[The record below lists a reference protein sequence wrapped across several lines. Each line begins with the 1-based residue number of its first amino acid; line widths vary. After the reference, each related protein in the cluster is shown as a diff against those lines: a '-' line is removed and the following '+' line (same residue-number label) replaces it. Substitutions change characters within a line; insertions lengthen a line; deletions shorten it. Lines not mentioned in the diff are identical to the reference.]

1 MPRYSLPKLNSISKG
16 SFEPNRKNPIS
27 LRDDENLDDNFK
39 PLKIGDSVAPLEL
52 SEGETRISGNLLVQ
66 KLVGDINIADGDVNL
81 SEGGKI
87 RFDNDISSEAYEGLG
102 MPGNSY
108 INVESDVMYF
118 YVGGEKLLTIGQN
131 FGIGSS
137 DKITTFTSHL
147 SIDEGQ
153 KLYFEGMDSDSYL
166 IRTTSDDLEYW
177 GDGTKLFSM
186 SDGGTFS
193 VSTVVSASTGSFT
206 TLSGSP
212 SFSGSAVTLEPEARL
227 IFDGGNIS
235 TARTYISES
244 AADTLDF
251 HVNSVAP
258 ALPILRLTEDSVSI
272 VAESKLIFNPSYNVT
287 WITESSRDV
296 LDIVVGNDMIF
307 QITESGADGNT
318 IDIDNACI
326 GFTQLEPTYDA
337 TDTLVDFRLS
347 NKHFLTFGSGNITN
361 LQLRFPLVSGNFV
374 LLVKQDGTGS
384 RTITNYKAQEFDESA
399 ADGSTSVKF
408 AGGSNPTLTTDA
420 NHVDIISFYWDA
432 DNEIAYGVATLDFQF

>member
-1 MPRYSLPKLNSISKG
+1 
-16 SFEPNRKNPIS
+16 
-27 LRDDENLDDNFK
+27 
-39 PLKIGDSVAPLEL
+39 
-52 SEGETRISGNLLVQ
+52 
-66 KLVGDINIADGDVNL
+66 
-81 SEGGKI
+81 
-87 RFDNDISSEAYEGLG
+87 
-102 MPGNSY
+102 GNSY

-206 TLSGSP
+206 TISGSP

-235 TARTYISES
+235 TARTYISEF

-272 VAESKLIFNPSYNVT
+272 A
-287 WITESSRDV
+287 
-296 LDIVVGNDMIF
+296 
-307 QITESGADGNT
+307 
-318 IDIDNACI
+318 
-326 GFTQLEPTYDA
+326 
-337 TDTLVDFRLS
+337 
-347 NKHFLTFGSGNITN
+347 
-361 LQLRFPLVSGNFV
+361 
-374 LLVKQDGTGS
+374 
-384 RTITNYKAQEFDESA
+384 
-399 ADGSTSVKF
+399 
-408 AGGSNPTLTTDA
+408 
-420 NHVDIISFYWDA
+420 
-432 DNEIAYGVATLDFQF
+432 